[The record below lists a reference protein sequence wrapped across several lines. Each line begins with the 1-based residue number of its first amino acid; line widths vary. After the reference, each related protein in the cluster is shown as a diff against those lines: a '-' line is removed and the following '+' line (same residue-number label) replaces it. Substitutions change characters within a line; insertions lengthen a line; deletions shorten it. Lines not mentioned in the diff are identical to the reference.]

1 DAKAI
6 GRVGEGNDALASAAM
21 AAAQSGFLPWAAA
34 ALDARA
40 GVLERAGDLLEA
52 RRGRLIALLQAE
64 GGKTL
69 DDAVAEVREAVDL
82 CRYYA
87 TEAPTTLAPSP
98 LPGPTGESNELS
110 YRGRGVFVCISP
122 WNFPLAIFAGQVA
135 AALAA
140 GNTVV
145 AKPAEQTPLIAGE
158 AVRLMHTA

>member
-1 DAKAI
+1 MTAAQPDFAAWTAI
-6 GRVGEGNDALASAAM
+6 ALDM
-21 AAAQSGFLPWAAA
+21 RAAA
-34 ALDARA
+34 
-40 GVLERAGDLLEA
+40 LERAGGLLEA

-87 TEAPTTLAPSP
+87 LEARRSLAPRA
-98 LPGPTGESNELS
+98 LTGPTGEANELR

-122 WNFPLAIFAGQVA
+122 WNFPLSIFLNQIA
-135 AALAA
+135 AALLA

-145 AKPAEQTPLIAGE
+145 AKPAEQTPLVAARAVALLHEAG
-158 AVRLMHTA
+158 V